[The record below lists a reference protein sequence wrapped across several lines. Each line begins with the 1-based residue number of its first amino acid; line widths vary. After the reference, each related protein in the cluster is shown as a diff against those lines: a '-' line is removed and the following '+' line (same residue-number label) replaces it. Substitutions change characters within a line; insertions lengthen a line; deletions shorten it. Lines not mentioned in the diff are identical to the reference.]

1 MPRDP
6 RKYLQDIV
14 SCCAFVIEFAH
25 DRSIENYKRDR
36 GFRSA
41 VERELQVIG
50 EAVMQL
56 ARGTPDIAAKITEYE
71 SIIGFRH
78 VLVHG
83 YDSLDANTVWDVVE
97 NKLDQLKSEA
107 ESLLDGL
114 NGSDSFNEDRI

>member
-14 SCCAFVIEFAH
+14 DCCEFLIEFAQ
-25 DRSIENYKRDR
+25 DRSIDDYIRDR

-41 VERELQVIG
+41 VERELQIIG

-56 ARGTPDIAAKITEYE
+56 AHAAPEVASKISEHE

-78 VLVHG
+78 ILVHG
-83 YDSLDANTVWDVVE
+83 YDSLDANTIWDVVQ
-97 NKLDQLKSEA
+97 NKLEHLKAEA
-107 ESLLDGL
+107 NSLLDGL
-114 NGSDSFNEDRI
+114 NG